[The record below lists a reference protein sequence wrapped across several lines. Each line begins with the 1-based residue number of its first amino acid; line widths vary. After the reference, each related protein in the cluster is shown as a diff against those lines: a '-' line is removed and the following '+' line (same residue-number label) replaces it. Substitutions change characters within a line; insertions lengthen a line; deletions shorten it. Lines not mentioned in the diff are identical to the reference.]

1 MKTPFEGQFK
11 IVPTDLSE
19 SVKQEF
25 LQDKSPHYIWVSLPE
40 PIRQGGHDF
49 SFATLPVK
57 LTPELALEQSG
68 RGVLCETEA
77 EAKESMELLIQRDR
91 KPIAVIQSAGFG
103 IVGEITNCRHF
114 TTELSVRY
122 RNGKDGNKQWWVLER
137 DIDKAT
143 GEVTV
148 LRRQDAVDEAE
159 ANRIADQWHQ
169 ETEQKKKHYFESTAK
184 SHTPPPPAR
193 CLPLTQVELKDDLP
207 AAKWNALKRQW
218 PHSFAIFERRKA
230 DSNAKISGQ
239 ECQDAYLLDLVEQ
252 GYDPKSK
259 TIRGDLKLAEAL
271 TKAAKKY
278 AKSGRKKVTDLAIY
292 MIAFNWELGWCYLPD
307 AEIAQKLGE
316 NLKIRFT
323 SAQVKQY
330 RIRVLGLVAKHLPG
344 PTPKSS

>member
-1 MKTPFEGQFK
+1 MKTPFEGQIK
-11 IVPTDLSE
+11 LAPNDLPE

-25 LQDKSPHYIWVSLPE
+25 LENESPRYIWMSLPE
-40 PIRQGGHDF
+40 PVRQAGVEF
-49 SFATLPVK
+49 SFAAIPVK
-57 LTPELALEQSG
+57 LTPELLFEQAG

-77 EAKESMELLIQRDR
+77 EAKESMELLSQRAR
-91 KPIAVIQSAGFG
+91 KPIVLIQSAGFG

-122 RNGKDGNKQWWVLER
+122 RTGKDGNKHWWVLER

-148 LRRQDAVDEAE
+148 LRRKDAVDEAE
-159 ANRIADQWHQ
+159 AKRIADQWHQ
-169 ETEQKKKHYFESTAK
+169 ETKQERKNYFDSVAK

-193 CLPLTQVELKDDLP
+193 CKPLTQIDLKDDLP
-207 AAKWNALKRQW
+207 AAKWTALKRQW
-218 PHSFAIFERRKA
+218 PHSFEIFERRKT
-230 DSNAKISGQ
+230 DLGAKTSDQ

-278 AKSGRKKVTDLAIY
+278 AKGGKKKHTDLAIY
-292 MIAFNWELGWCYLPD
+292 LIAFNWELGWCYLSD
-307 AEIAQKLGE
+307 IEMAAKLE
-316 NLKIRFT
+316 EKLKIKFT
-323 SAQVKQY
+323 AEQVKKY
-330 RIRVLGLVAKHLPG
+330 RLRELGLVAKHLPG
-344 PTPKSS
+344 PSPNFP